1 MKVIWRPNDDCPY
14 RESSTVIL
22 VSCFSL
28 SILKKPYF
36 AVRVSHISC
45 GEILNNSTIVKVLFH
60 KQNYEDETLEP
71 LTKRSVQLLKTLYLK
86 GKSTTAYTLRV
97 KQDELSDQLAISRQ
111 ALNVHL
117 RKLKNAGYIRT
128 GRGFIDVT
136 EKGLNA
142 LGVST
147 APAFILL
154 KVSPMKRIH
163 VYERIQELAVTR
175 AFRIAGEVDALIIVE
190 RENLDEI
197 LKKLY
202 AVDGIE
208 DTRSYVTIETI
219 K

>member
-1 MKVIWRPNDDCPY
+1 
-14 RESSTVIL
+14 
-22 VSCFSL
+22 
-28 SILKKPYF
+28 
-36 AVRVSHISC
+36 
-45 GEILNNSTIVKVLFH
+45 
-60 KQNYEDETLEP
+60 LEP
-71 LTKRSVQLLKTLYLK
+71 LTKRSVKLLKMLYDR
-86 GKSTTAYTLRV
+86 GRSTSTYTLHV
-97 KQDELSDQLAISRQ
+97 KQDELSEQLGISRQ

-117 RKLKNAGYIRT
+117 RKLKNSGYIRT

-142 LGVST
+142 LGIST
-147 APAFILL
+147 TPAFILI
-154 KVSPMKRIH
+154 KVSPIKRIH
-163 VYERIQELAVTR
+163 VYDKIRELAVSR

-202 AVDGIE
+202 TIDGIQ